1 MSVTHHDAR
10 PEGTFLS
17 EVVYHAQ
24 TDQEHSN
31 NPTEQDPLL
40 PSSSSCEGAGRPS
53 DNRLLWFMGPALLA
67 GIFVKAFDIAFLA
80 TSYSRLASDLQHF
93 KDASWVML
101 TASICSAIFVPVYS
115 YLLAYLGIRRMMFIA
130 YGAFALGLGFCAIST
145 SFWQLL
151 GSRFVVGFGSSGIT
165 LLSMIVINEIV
176 GVKQL
181 AIWESFVTCI
191 EMGTSMAAGPLG
203 AWMYRSIGWHSVF
216 FLEVVFTLTG
226 VGVLQWSFKTVAR
239 HPQYSQSILLK
250 QGDPSQLPSRADVE
264 GWLLLILAVTTPL
277 IAFTLGDNLLR
288 WTDPL
293 EVALLILGP
302 IFMVAF
308 VVYEFKIA
316 PYPVIDM
323 TPICSIK
330 YLRVLFQVFGV
341 ISILNSIVFIIPPY
355 IQVRAFDHPSFEDWA
370 LTCVFLGFPFG
381 AIIGGYLIKNTILPV
396 QHIMFAN
403 AMVLGACCSLFA
415 MRIIKPELA
424 QHAPLLVAFGIC
436 TGMWQS
442 CLLFATLS
450 STEKK
455 WWPQTLALYYLIETF
470 GADLGMALMSTITRS
485 VTKSEIRS
493 SLGNSKTTEGII
505 LDAMKDLKSIRR
517 LSASTRTAVLVAFES
532 GMHTAFFLP
541 CSLAAMV
548 IILAAAMN
556 LTSNTWT
563 RILKHATTRQQNEQI
578 ERENG

>member
-1 MSVTHHDAR
+1 MAATHHNAR

-17 EVVYHAQ
+17 AVADHAQ
-24 TDQEHSN
+24 IDETNSSN
-31 NPTEQDPLL
+31 LNEEDPLL
-40 PSSSSCEGAGRPS
+40 PLSSPRDEASTASENG
-53 DNRLLWFMGPALLA
+53 LLWLMGPALLA

-115 YLLAYLGIRRMMFIA
+115 YLLAYHGIKRMMFIA
-130 YGAFALGLGFCAIST
+130 YGSFAFGLTLCTIST

-203 AWMYRSIGWHSVF
+203 AWMYRSFGWHSAF
-216 FLEVVFTLTG
+216 LLEVLFALTG
-226 VGVLQWSFKTVAR
+226 VVVLHWSFKKIACHAR
-239 HPQYSQSILLK
+239 YSQSTLLK
-250 QGDPSQLPSRADVE
+250 HGDPSQLPSHADGG

-277 IAFTLGDNLLR
+277 VAFTLGDNILR

-302 IFMVAF
+302 LFMVMF
-308 VVYEFKIA
+308 VVYELKIA
-316 PYPVIDM
+316 SFPVIDM
-323 TPICSIK
+323 TPIFTKK
-330 YLRVLFQVFGV
+330 YLSVLFQVFGV

-355 IQVRAFDHPSFEDWA
+355 IQVRAFDGPSLEDWA
-370 LTCVFLGFPFG
+370 LTCVFLGFPIG
-381 AIIGGYLIKNTILPV
+381 AISGGYLIKNDILPV
-396 QHIMFAN
+396 QRIMLAN
-403 AMVLGACCSLFA
+403 AMALGACCSLFA
-415 MRIIKPELA
+415 MRLIKPELA
-424 QHAPLLVAFGIC
+424 QHAPLLVVFGIS
-436 TGMWQS
+436 TGLWQS
-442 CLLFATLS
+442 CLLYATLS

-485 VTKSEIRS
+485 VAKIGIRS
-493 SLGNSKTTEGII
+493 SLGDSKTTERII
-505 LDAMKDLKSIRR
+505 LDAMRDLKSVRR
-517 LSASTRTAVLVAFES
+517 LNTGARTAVLVAFEN
-532 GMHTAFFLP
+532 GMHTAFFVP

-556 LTSNTWT
+556 
-563 RILKHATTRQQNEQI
+563 IKHLDKNPERSDNEAI
-578 ERENG
+578 APTN